1 METQLQISVCI
12 PMYNSSPYLRE
23 CIDSVLNQTYEN
35 FELLIVDDGSSDN
48 STDIIKSYQDS
59 RIRLFKNKHNF
70 IESLNLLL
78 MRISSWLSDSKTLVS
93 NKNGLVKKLIK

>member
-23 CIDSVLNQTYEN
+23 CIDSVLNHTYEN

-78 MRISSWLSDSKTLVS
+78 MRISSWLSDSKI
-93 NKNGLVKKLIK
+93 KN